1 MLIYLESNVVLSD
14 VGCLDSGIHD
24 VPENLAAALI
34 TQRLARLVTSIEA
47 APERQALEAR
57 QHRAP
62 QRVVRQRK
70 VMPS

>member
-24 VPENLAAALI
+24 VPEGLAAALI

-47 APERQALEAR
+47 APEHQALEAR
-57 QHRAP
+57 QHRLP